1 MGHSDFEFIFFDGEI
16 FGQGGLNK
24 KKKYHLFLKNKG
36 GSEVVMII
44 IEDGNN
50 AFEEI
55 VGSKLMRK
63 FTFKWV
69 RNPL

>member
-1 MGHSDFEFIFFDGEI
+1 MGHSDFEFIFLDGEI
-16 FGQGGLNK
+16 LGQGGLNK
-24 KKKYHLFLKNKG
+24 KYKYHLFLKNKG
-36 GSEVVMII
+36 GGEIVMII

-63 FTFKWV
+63 FTFK
-69 RNPL
+69 